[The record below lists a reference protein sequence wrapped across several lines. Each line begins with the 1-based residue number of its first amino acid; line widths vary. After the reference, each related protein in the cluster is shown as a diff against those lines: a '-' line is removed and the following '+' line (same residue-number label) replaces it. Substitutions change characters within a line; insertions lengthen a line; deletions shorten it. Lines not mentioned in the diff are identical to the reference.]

1 MKILNKIL
9 VFILGACLSMGAVFT
24 GGTTNVSAKESLKND
39 LTVSGGTLTGSDNGY
54 NGTEAAKL
62 TFNGKTS
69 VLRVKNDEIN
79 AMKTFD
85 TVTVEFRLK
94 YDGTGYHDTLRVYNA
109 EGDLV
114 DYGYPANAWNR
125 VRFKTMVYTENGENF
140 VKIKLDFAANQSV
153 YLSDLKVTAS
163 EADKPLLG
171 GVKLI
176 SLESITLAMGYVVIT
191 PDNKV
196 IVIDGGYVA
205 GDTTIM
211 LKLLRTFTH
220 KVDYWFLTHFHTD
233 HTTVP
238 AQLIENEDIVIE
250 NLYYDFPT
258 SQMVKD
264 LSGDSDY
271 PFCDKFKDLV
281 KNNPQKVK
289 NVVTPHYKDEYK
301 LGEYVTMKV
310 LNDAWYTEKDGNY
323 GNNSGIMFKMDTPG
337 ESVLFTGDMGDR
349 GDVYLKD
356 EWTKKEIESCTI
368 IQMAHHGQHGTSDS
382 FYNAIKDIK
391 VCLYPAVDWVY
402 NNDNGSGFNTA
413 DLDSLHTRDLMRERG
428 VMEIYTSG
436 MGRKII
442 L

>member
-9 VFILGACLSMGAVFT
+9 ILILGVCLSMGAVLV
-24 GGTTNVSAKESLKND
+24 GGTAKVSAEKGLKNN
-39 LTVSGGTLTGSDNGY
+39 LTVSGGTLTESDNGY
-54 NGTEAAKL
+54 NGTEAVKL

-69 VLRVKNDEIN
+69 VLRVKNNEIN
-79 AMKTFD
+79 ALKTFD

-94 YDGTGYHDTLRVYNA
+94 YDGTGYNNTLRVYKA

-114 DYGYPANAWNR
+114 DYGYPANVWNR

-140 VKIKLDFAANQSV
+140 VKIELDFAANKTA
-153 YLSDLKVTAS
+153 YISDLKVTAS
-163 EADKPLLG
+163 EEDKPLLG

-196 IVIDGGYVA
+196 IVIDGGYVG
-205 GDTTIM
+205 GDTDIM

-238 AQLIENEDIVIE
+238 AQLIEYQDIVIE

-264 LSGDSDY
+264 LSSDSDY
-271 PFCDKFKDLV
+271 PFCDKFEDLV

-289 NVVTPHYKDEYK
+289 NVIKPHYKDEYK

-310 LNDAWYTEKDGNY
+310 LNNAWYTERDGNY
-323 GNNSGIMFKMDTPG
+323 GNNSGIMFKMETPG

-349 GDVYLKD
+349 GDVYLND
-356 EWTKKEIESCTI
+356 EWTRKEIESCTL
-368 IQMAHHGQHGTSDS
+368 IQMAHHGQNGTSDA
-382 FYNAIKDIK
+382 F
-391 VCLYPAVDWVY
+391 
-402 NNDNGSGFNTA
+402 
-413 DLDSLHTRDLMRERG
+413 
-428 VMEIYTSG
+428 
-436 MGRKII
+436 
-442 L
+442 

>member
-24 GGTTNVSAKESLKND
+24 GGTANVSAKEGLKND

-69 VLRVKNDEIN
+69 VLRVKNDEIS

-94 YDGTGYHDTLRVYNA
+94 YDGTGYNDTLRVYNA

-140 VKIKLDFAANQSV
+140 VKTKLDFAANQSV

-211 LKLLRTFTH
+211 LKLLRTLTH

-238 AQLIENEDIVIE
+238 AQLLENEDIVIE

-310 LNDAWYTEKDGNY
+310 LNDAWYTERDGNY

-391 VCLYPAVDWVY
+391 VCFYPAVDWVY
-402 NNDNGSGFNTA
+402 DNDNGSGFNTA

-428 VMEIYTSG
+428 VMKIYTSG

>member
-9 VFILGACLSMGAVFT
+9 ILILGVCLSMGAVFV
-24 GGTTNVSAKESLKND
+24 GGTAKVSAEKGLKNN
-39 LTVSGGTLTGSDNGY
+39 LTVSGGTLTESDNGY
-54 NGTEAAKL
+54 NGTEAVKL

-69 VLRVKNDEIN
+69 VLRVKNNEIN
-79 AMKTFD
+79 ALKTFD

-94 YDGTGYHDTLRVYNA
+94 YDGTGYNNTLRVYKA

-114 DYGYPANAWNR
+114 DYGYPANVWNR

-140 VKIKLDFAANQSV
+140 VKIELDFAANKTA
-153 YLSDLKVTAS
+153 YISDLKVTAS
-163 EADKPLLG
+163 EEDKPLLG

-196 IVIDGGYVA
+196 IVIDGGYVG
-205 GDTTIM
+205 GDTDIM

-233 HTTVP
+233 HTTVA
-238 AQLIENEDIVIE
+238 AQLIEYQDIVIE

-271 PFCDKFKDLV
+271 PFCDKFEDLV

-289 NVVTPHYKDEYK
+289 NVIKPHYKDEYK

-310 LNDAWYTEKDGNY
+310 LNNAWYTERDGNY
-323 GNNSGIMFKMDTPG
+323 GNNSGIMFKMETPG

-349 GDVYLKD
+349 GDVYLND
-356 EWTKKEIESCTI
+356 EWSRKEIESCTL
-368 IQMAHHGQHGTSDS
+368 IQMAHHGQHGTSDA

-391 VCLYPAVDWVY
+391 VCLYPAVDWIY

-413 DLDSLHTRDLMRERG
+413 NLDSLHTRDLMRERG
-428 VMEIYTSG
+428 VMNIYTSG

>member
-1 MKILNKIL
+1 
-9 VFILGACLSMGAVFT
+9 
-24 GGTTNVSAKESLKND
+24 
-39 LTVSGGTLTGSDNGY
+39 
-54 NGTEAAKL
+54 
-62 TFNGKTS
+62 
-69 VLRVKNDEIN
+69 
-79 AMKTFD
+79 
-85 TVTVEFRLK
+85 
-94 YDGTGYHDTLRVYNA
+94 
-109 EGDLV
+109 
-114 DYGYPANAWNR
+114 
-125 VRFKTMVYTENGENF
+125 
-140 VKIKLDFAANQSV
+140 
-153 YLSDLKVTAS
+153 
-163 EADKPLLG
+163 
-171 GVKLI
+171 
-176 SLESITLAMGYVVIT
+176 
-191 PDNKV
+191 
-196 IVIDGGYVA
+196 
-205 GDTTIM
+205 
-211 LKLLRTFTH
+211 
-220 KVDYWFLTHFHTD
+220 
-233 HTTVP
+233 
-238 AQLIENEDIVIE
+238 
-250 NLYYDFPT
+250 
-258 SQMVKD
+258 MVKD

-310 LNDAWYTEKDGNY
+310 LNDAWYTERDGNY

-428 VMEIYTSG
+428 VMKIYTSG

>member
-9 VFILGACLSMGAVFT
+9 ILILGVCLSMDAVFV
-24 GGTTNVSAKESLKND
+24 GGTAKVSAEKGLKNN
-39 LTVSGGTLTGSDNGY
+39 LTVSGGTLTEFDNGY
-54 NGTEAAKL
+54 NGTEAVKL

-69 VLRVKNDEIN
+69 VLRVKNNEIN
-79 AMKTFD
+79 ALKTFD

-94 YDGTGYHDTLRVYNA
+94 YDGTGYNNTLRVYKA

-114 DYGYPANAWNR
+114 DYGYPANVWNR
-125 VRFKTMVYTENGENF
+125 VCFKTVVYTENGENF
-140 VKIKLDFAANQSV
+140 VKIELDFAANKTA
-153 YLSDLKVTAS
+153 YISDLKVTAS
-163 EADKPLLG
+163 EEDKPLLG

-196 IVIDGGYVA
+196 IVIDGGYVG
-205 GDTTIM
+205 GDTDIM

-238 AQLIENEDIVIE
+238 AQLIEYQDIVIE

-271 PFCDKFKDLV
+271 PFCDKFENLV

-289 NVVTPHYKDEYK
+289 NVIKPHYKDEYK

-310 LNDAWYTEKDGNY
+310 LNNAWYTERNGNY
-323 GNNSGIMFKMDTPG
+323 GNNSGIMFKMETPG
-337 ESVLFTGDMGDR
+337 ESVLFTGDLGDR
-349 GDVYLKD
+349 GDVYLND
-356 EWTKKEIESCTI
+356 EWTRKEIESCTL
-368 IQMAHHGQHGTSDS
+368 IQMAHHGQNGTSDA

-391 VCLYPAVDWVY
+391 VCLYPAVDWIY

-413 DLDSLHTRDLMRERG
+413 NLDSLHTRDLMRERG
-428 VMEIYTSG
+428 VMNIYTSG

>member
-1 MKILNKIL
+1 MK
-9 VFILGACLSMGAVFT
+9 
-24 GGTTNVSAKESLKND
+24 
-39 LTVSGGTLTGSDNGY
+39 
-54 NGTEAAKL
+54 
-62 TFNGKTS
+62 
-69 VLRVKNDEIN
+69 
-79 AMKTFD
+79 
-85 TVTVEFRLK
+85 
-94 YDGTGYHDTLRVYNA
+94 VYKA

-114 DYGYPANAWNR
+114 DYGYPANVWNR
-125 VRFKTMVYTENGENF
+125 VRFKTMVYTENGGNF
-140 VKIKLDFAANQSV
+140 VKIELGFAANKTAYISG
-153 YLSDLKVTAS
+153 LKVTAS
-163 EADKPLLG
+163 EEDKPLLG

-176 SLESITLAMGYVVIT
+176 SLESVTLAMGYVAIT

-205 GDTTIM
+205 GDTAVM
-211 LKLLRTFTH
+211 LELLRTFTH

-238 AQLIENEDIVIE
+238 AQLLENEDIVIE

-271 PFCDKFKDLV
+271 PFCDKFEDLV

-289 NVVTPHYKDEYK
+289 NVIKPHYKDEYK

-310 LNDAWYTEKDGNY
+310 LNDAWYTERDSNY
-323 GNNSGIMFKMDTPG
+323 GNNSGIMFKMETPG

-356 EWTKKEIESCTI
+356 EWTRKEIESCTL
-368 IQMAHHGQHGTSDS
+368 IQMAHHGQNGTSDA

-413 DLDSLHTRDLMRERG
+413 NLDSLHIRDLMRERG
-428 VMEIYTSG
+428 VMNVYTSG

>member
-9 VFILGACLSMGAVFT
+9 ILILGVCLSMGAVFV
-24 GGTTNVSAKESLKND
+24 GGTAKVSAEKGLKDN
-39 LTVSGGTLTGSDNGY
+39 LTVSGGTLTESDNGY
-54 NGTEAAKL
+54 NGTEAVKL

-69 VLRVKNDEIN
+69 VLRLKNNEIN
-79 AMKTFD
+79 ALKTFD

-94 YDGTGYHDTLRVYNA
+94 YDGTGYNNTLRVYKA

-114 DYGYPANAWNR
+114 DYGYPANVWNR

-140 VKIKLDFAANQSV
+140 VKIELDFAANKTA
-153 YLSDLKVTAS
+153 YISDLKVTAS
-163 EADKPLLG
+163 EEDKPLLG

-196 IVIDGGYVA
+196 IVIDGGYVG
-205 GDTTIM
+205 GDTDIM

-238 AQLIENEDIVIE
+238 AQLIEYQDIVIE
-250 NLYYDFPT
+250 NVYYDFPT

-271 PFCDKFKDLV
+271 PFCDKFEDLV
-281 KNNPQKVK
+281 KNNPQKAK
-289 NVVTPHYKDEYK
+289 NVIKPHYKDEYK

-310 LNDAWYTEKDGNY
+310 LNNAWYTERNGNY
-323 GNNSGIMFKMDTPG
+323 GNNSGIMFKMETPG
-337 ESVLFTGDMGDR
+337 ESVLFTGDMGD
-349 GDVYLKD
+349 LND
-356 EWTKKEIESCTI
+356 EWTGKEIESCTL
-368 IQMAHHGQHGTSDS
+368 IQMAHHGQNGTSDA

-391 VCLYPAVDWVY
+391 VCLYPAVDWIY

-413 DLDSLHTRDLMRERG
+413 NLDSLHIRDLMRERG
-428 VMEIYTSG
+428 VMNIYTSG

>member
-24 GGTTNVSAKESLKND
+24 GGTANVSAKESLKNN

-69 VLRVKNDEIN
+69 VLRVKNDEIS

-94 YDGTGYHDTLRVYNA
+94 YDGTGYNDTLRVYNG

-140 VKIKLDFAANQSV
+140 VKIKLDFVANQSV

-238 AQLIENEDIVIE
+238 AQLIKNEDIVIE

-310 LNDAWYTEKDGNY
+310 LNDAWYTERDGNY

-428 VMEIYTSG
+428 VMKIYTSG